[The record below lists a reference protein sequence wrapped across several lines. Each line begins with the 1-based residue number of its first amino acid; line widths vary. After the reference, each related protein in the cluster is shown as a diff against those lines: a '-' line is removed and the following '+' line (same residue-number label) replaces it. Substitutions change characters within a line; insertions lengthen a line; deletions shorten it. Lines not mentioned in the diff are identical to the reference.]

1 MRADADIKRDVED
14 ELRWDPD
21 INATDIAVAVTDG
34 VVTLAGFVRSYGQK
48 QQAEDD
54 AKRVVGVVGVAN
66 DIEVKLPI
74 VGRRPDPEIARDVVA
89 ALNRDLPYA
98 SEHLKVVV
106 QQGVVTLEGPVEWH
120 FQRERAAS
128 TARRI
133 RGVKSII
140 NQIVVVPRLPP
151 TEIRRRIE
159 EAFRRNAE
167 IEASGIEVVAEGGN
181 VTLRGAVR
189 SWAER
194 KEAERV
200 AWTAPGVARVD
211 NRITVKP

>member
-1 MRADADIKRDVED
+1 MRSDADIKRDVED

-21 INATDIAVAVTDG
+21 INATDIAVAVKDG

-54 AKRVVGVVGVAN
+54 TKRVVGVMGVAN
-66 DIEVKLPI
+66 DIDVRLPI
-74 VGRRPDPEIARDVVA
+74 VERRPDPEIARDVVA
-89 ALNRDLPYA
+89 ALKRNLPYA

-106 QQGVVTLEGPVEWH
+106 QQGVVTLEGSVEWQ
-120 FQRERAAS
+120 FQRERAAIS
-128 TARRI
+128 AQRI
-133 RGVKSII
+133 RSVKSII

-151 TEIRRRIE
+151 TEIKRRIE

-167 IEASGIEVVAEGGN
+167 IEAGGIEVVAEGSN
-181 VTLRGAVR
+181 VTLRGAVG

>member
-1 MRADADIKRDVED
+1 MRSDADIKRDVED

-21 INATDIAVAVTDG
+21 INATDIAVAVTGG
-34 VVTLAGFVRSYGQK
+34 VVTLAGFVRSYSQK

-54 AKRVVGVVGVAN
+54 SKRVVGVVGVAN
-66 DIEVKLPI
+66 DIEVRLPI
-74 VGRRPDPEIARDVVA
+74 VERRPDPEIARDVVA
-89 ALNRDLPYA
+89 ALRRELPYA

-120 FQRERAAS
+120 FQRERAETS
-128 TARRI
+128 ARRI
-133 RGVKSII
+133 RSVKSVI

-151 TEIRRRIE
+151 TEIKRRIE

-167 IEASGIEVVAEGGN
+167 IEANGIEVVAEGSN

-194 KEAERV
+194 EEAERV

-211 NRITVKP
+211 NQITVKP